1 MDQRKIGFL
10 SEGTSERK
18 KSYPGTACGK
28 NECVR
33 ENRIQMGDGTQ
44 YAGYQSAG
52 GACRVL

>member
-1 MDQRKIGFL
+1 MDQRKIGFFL
-10 SEGTSERK
+10 KELRKGK